1 MGKITSDKF
10 FGKIYFDKS
19 EEELHQIIEE
29 KLALIAKGV
38 SWQIIQN
45 WRNTCEA
52 DPYDPNASRIGE
64 HDLITIIEFL
74 GNYSS
79 EDWAE
84 VFLLKFVQYINEIKN
99 TGGWTQMFRGWET
112 DERKSDPRITTR
124 RQEDGNLL
132 FKDRQDRDQ
141 WFANKQKQ
149 HLITDALGDRGIGND
164 PGSTQNKYF
173 ILPNKKRNGVG
184 HA

>member
-10 FGKIYFDKS
+10 FGKIYYDKS

-84 VFLLKFVQYINEIKN
+84 VFLLKFVQYINEVKN
-99 TGGWTQMFRGWET
+99 TGGWTQMYRAWE
-112 DERKSDPRITTR
+112 DDPRKDDPRITSR
-124 RQEDGNLL
+124 RKENGHLL
-132 FKDRQDRDQ
+132 FE
-141 WFANKQKQ
+141 NKQDHEQWYANQEKKN
-149 HLITDALGDRGIGND
+149 LIADALGERGIGHD
-164 PGSTQNKYF
+164 PAANSKKYF
-173 ILPNKKRNGVG
+173 IAKKRNGVG